1 MLTVLFQIHCPV
13 RVIGAD
19 GCFNLKSARYFE
31 EHLTSGRYPNFRQSG
46 FPLAVKDHMVIY
58 AVMHWDSI
66 AIQIGN
72 QFGAI
77 ENFLHIVSS
86 PANFT

>member
-1 MLTVLFQIHCPV
+1 
-13 RVIGAD
+13 
-19 GCFNLKSARYFE
+19 
-31 EHLTSGRYPNFRQSG
+31 
-46 FPLAVKDHMVIY
+46 MVIY